1 MISCEVLRQEDQKIL
16 QEDVSVRFE
25 CALWD
30 FVLLCVC
37 VAGFEGDLCQVNTD
51 DCKLNRCGTGK
62 CVDGVNSYYC
72 ECPPEL
78 QGKLLHYIFTFR
90 FSVFLW

>member
-1 MISCEVLRQEDQKIL
+1 MISCEVWRQEDQKIL

-37 VAGFEGDLCQVNTD
+37 GW
-51 DCKLNRCGTGK
+51 
-62 CVDGVNSYYC
+62 
-72 ECPPEL
+72 
-78 QGKLLHYIFTFR
+78 IFSLR
-90 FSVFLW
+90 EADFSW

>member
-37 VAGFEGDLCQVNTD
+37 VAGSSPCARQ
-51 DCKLNRCGTGK
+51 
-62 CVDGVNSYYC
+62 
-72 ECPPEL
+72 
-78 QGKLLHYIFTFR
+78 TFR
-90 FSVFLW
+90 GDGLYECYALKST